1 MGAFVF
7 QVELNPRKSR
17 QRKANEVN
25 MTATQR
31 VAIVTASDSGI
42 GKTTALMLAE
52 RGFDIGVTW
61 HSDEEGAAKTCQE
74 VQARGRR
81 AESIQLDL
89 SHLPQGAKAIETL
102 IARFGRL
109 DVLVNNAGA
118 MTKSPFLEMKFDEWR
133 SIFTV
138 DVDGAF
144 LCSQIAAQ
152 QMVKQGEGGRIVNI
166 TSVHEHTPLPEASA
180 YTAAKHA
187 LGGLTKSMA
196 LELVG
201 HNILVNAVAPGA
213 IATPMNDMDDSAVE
227 LGSMPEIPLGRPG
240 HTKEIASL
248 VAWLCDSDSSYATGQ
263 SYIVD
268 GGFMLAN
275 PQFKP
280 QS

>member
-1 MGAFVF
+1 MAA
-7 QVELNPRKSR
+7 
-17 QRKANEVN
+17 AN
-25 MTATQR
+25 R

-61 HSDEEGAAKTCQE
+61 HSDEEGALKTCREIEAQG
-74 VQARGRR
+74 QR
-81 AESIQLDL
+81 AEAIQLDL
-89 SHLPQGAKAIETL
+89 SELPQGAKAIESL

-118 MTKSPFLEMKFDEWR
+118 MTKAPFLEMAFDDWR
-133 SIFTV
+133 AIFTV

-144 LCSQIAAQ
+144 LCSQIAAR
-152 QMVKQGEGGRIVNI
+152 QMAKQGQGGRIVNI
-166 TSVHEHTPLPEASA
+166 TSVHEHTPLPDASA

-196 LELVG
+196 MELVH

-213 IATPMNDMDDSAVE
+213 IATPMNDMDDSEVE
-227 LGSMPEIPLGRPG
+227 EGSMPEIPLGRPG

-248 VAWLCDSDSSYATGQ
+248 VAWLCDTDASYTTGQ
-263 SYIVD
+263 SFIVD
-268 GGFMLAN
+268 GGFMIAN

-280 QS
+280 AE

>member
-1 MGAFVF
+1 
-7 QVELNPRKSR
+7 
-17 QRKANEVN
+17 
-25 MTATQR
+25 MTR

-61 HSDEEGAAKTCQE
+61 HSDEKGALETCRE
-74 VQARGRR
+74 VEA
-81 AESIQLDL
+81 
-89 SHLPQGAKAIETL
+89 
-102 IARFGRL
+102 
-109 DVLVNNAGA
+109 
-118 MTKSPFLEMKFDEWR
+118 PFLEMPFDDWR
-133 SIFTV
+133 NIFTV

-144 LCSQIAAQ
+144 LCSQIAAR

-196 LELVG
+196 MELVK

-213 IATPMNDMDDSAVE
+213 IATPMNDMDDSEVKE
-227 LGSMPEIPLGRPG
+227 GSMPEIPLARPG
-240 HTKEIASL
+240 HTREIASL
-248 VAWLCDSDSSYATGQ
+248 VAWLCDSDASYTTGQ
-263 SYIVD
+263 SFIVD

-280 QS
+280 EG

>member
-1 MGAFVF
+1 MGLDFTGKTVWVTGAGKGIGYATALAFV
-7 QVELNPRKSR
+7 E
-17 QRKANEVN
+17 AG
-25 MTATQR
+25 AR
-31 VAIVTASDSGI
+31 VT
-42 GKTTALMLAE
+42 
-52 RGFDIGVTW
+52 GFDLAFPLGDYPFAT
-61 HSDEEGAAKTCQE
+61 
-74 VQARGRR
+74 
-81 AESIQLDL
+81 
-89 SHLPQGAKAIETL
+89 ETL
-102 IARFGRL
+102 DVADAAQVHEVCGRALASLERL

-118 MTKSPFLEMKFDEWR
+118 MTKAPFLEMPFDDWR
-133 SIFTV
+133 NIFTV

-144 LCSQIAAQ
+144 LCSQIAAR

-196 LELVG
+196 MELVK

-213 IATPMNDMDDSAVE
+213 IATPMNDMDDSEVKE
-227 LGSMPEIPLGRPG
+227 GSMPEIPLARPG

-248 VAWLCDSDSSYATGQ
+248 VAWLCDSDASYTTGQ
-263 SYIVD
+263 SFIVD

-280 QS
+280 EG

>member
-1 MGAFVF
+1 
-7 QVELNPRKSR
+7 
-17 QRKANEVN
+17 
-25 MTATQR
+25 MTR

-42 GKTTALMLAE
+42 GKTTALMLAG

-61 HSDEEGAAKTCQE
+61 HSDEKGALETCRE
-74 VQARGRR
+74 VEAQGQR
-81 AESIQLDL
+81 AEAIHLDL
-89 SHLPQGAKAIETL
+89 STLPEGAEAIETL

-118 MTKSPFLEMKFDEWR
+118 MTKAPFLDMPFDDWR
-133 SIFTV
+133 TIFTV

-144 LCSQIAAQ
+144 LCSQIAAR

-166 TSVHEHTPLPEASA
+166 TSVHEHT
-180 YTAAKHA
+180 

-196 LELVG
+196 MELVK

-213 IATPMNDMDDSAVE
+213 IATPMNDMDDSEVKE
-227 LGSMPEIPLGRPG
+227 GSMPEIPLARPG

-248 VAWLCDSDSSYATGQ
+248 VAWLCDSDASYTTGQ
-263 SYIVD
+263 SFIVD

-280 QS
+280 EG

>member
-1 MGAFVF
+1 MAIIYTYLFVVF
-7 QVELNPRKSR
+7 Q
-17 QRKANEVN
+17 EVS
-25 MTATQR
+25 MTR

-42 GKTTALMLAE
+42 GKTTALMLAG

-61 HSDEEGAAKTCQE
+61 HSDEQGALETCRE
-74 VQARGRR
+74 VEAQGQR
-81 AESIQLDL
+81 AEAIHLDL
-89 SHLPQGAKAIETL
+89 STLPEGAEAIETL

-118 MTKSPFLEMKFDEWR
+118 MTKAPFLEMPFDDWR
-133 SIFTV
+133 NIFTV

-144 LCSQIAAQ
+144 LCSQIAAR

-196 LELVG
+196 MELVK

-213 IATPMNDMDDSAVE
+213 IATPMNDMDDSEVKE
-227 LGSMPEIPLGRPG
+227 GSMPEIPLARPG

-248 VAWLCDSDSSYATGQ
+248 VAWLCDSDASYTTGQ
-263 SYIVD
+263 SFIVD

-280 QS
+280 ER